1 MPCSLPCT
9 LLKLL
14 VRLVL
19 GTGLFFMG
27 WHLIFTTTTLSTD
40 QIHLLE
46 GTPTVAI
53 VRTVLVDVTPAAE
66 EAAVSTGTV
75 ERKAVAELAL
85 KLHAAGVS
93 NAALGLA
100 WGVALLQLIG
110 GAMLV
115 VGLLTRLW
123 ACLTVCMLAGLFW
136 ALSVKAAGMFAM
148 SPFDWVGHPLDFQAM
163 YLQGFGLLAALFL
176 LGGGGGRLSL
186 DQFLF
191 GRSAV
196 PLEEEED

>member
-1 MPCSLPCT
+1 MPCSLSCT
-9 LLKLL
+9 LLKVL

-27 WHLIFTTTTLSTD
+27 WHLIFTTTTLTSD
-40 QIHLLE
+40 QIDLLE
-46 GTPTVAI
+46 GTPSVAL
-53 VRTVLVDVTPAAE
+53 VRTALVDETPTAE
-66 EAAVSTGTV
+66 EAVVTTGTF

-85 KLHAAGVS
+85 KLHEAGVS

-136 ALSVKAAGMFAM
+136 ALSVEAAGMFAM
-148 SPFDWVGHPLDFQAM
+148 NPFDWMGQPLEFQTM
-163 YLQGFGLLAALFL
+163 YLQGFGMLAALFL

-191 GRSAV
+191 GRPAV
-196 PLEEEED
+196 LLEEEED